1 MTKFTLI
8 LAIFLVPVV
17 MHAQSDRLSPTV
29 VASSGGYATGGGYTM
44 SYTVGEMTMVK
55 TFSAGG
61 KILTQGFQQSYKDTV
76 TGLIDIAQ
84 DEYGSFVIYPNPAV
98 DNFYYGFQLPQQ
110 GKVDVLL
117 YDELGQKVA
126 DLYHANYDN
135 GKTIEAANVSN
146 FAAGTYF
153 LSMIFVSSGDGKTH
167 VTTKKLQVI
176 R

>member
-17 MHAQSDRLSPTV
+17 MHAQSITPTV
-29 VASSGGYATGGGYTM
+29 IASSGNYVAAGGYTM
-44 SYTVGEMTMVK
+44 SSTVGEMTMVK

-76 TGLIDIAQ
+76 LGLMDITQ
-84 DEYGSFVIYPNPAV
+84 DEYGSFVVYPNPAV
-98 DNFYYGFQLPQQ
+98 DNFYNGFQLPQQ
-110 GKVDVLL
+110 GRVDILL
-117 YDELGQKVA
+117 YNELGQKVA
-126 DLYHANYDN
+126 DLYHANYDT

-146 FAAGTYF
+146 FSAGTYF